1 MDKKLHDFLESSK
14 IRKRITYL
22 ESELAAEARH
32 DGYVVAG
39 LKKELTKLKKQWKNT
54 STEEN

>member
-1 MDKKLHDFLESSK
+1 MDKKTLK
-14 IRKRITYL
+14 KRITYL

-39 LKKELTKLKKQWKNT
+39 LKKELTKLKKQWKNI
-54 STEEN
+54 STEGN